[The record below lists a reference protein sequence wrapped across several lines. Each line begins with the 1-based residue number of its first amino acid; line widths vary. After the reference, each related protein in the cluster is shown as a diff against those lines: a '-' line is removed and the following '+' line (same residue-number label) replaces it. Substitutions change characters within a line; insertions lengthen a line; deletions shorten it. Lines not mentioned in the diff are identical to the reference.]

1 MNTATILVVD
11 DDRQIRR
18 VLRTTLLSGG
28 HAVVEATNGDQAIR
42 MIIRERPDLVLLD
55 VNMPE
60 MSGLETCSK
69 IRSSFQGPII
79 MVTVRESEGD
89 KILALDS
96 GADDYVVKPFA
107 VGELLVRIRANL
119 RRRAPEDLLLKIETP
134 ELRWD
139 LDSRFIEVRI
149 DRTAWENPV
158 SLRNIY
164 VSLTTS

>member
-1 MNTATILVVD
+1 
-11 DDRQIRR
+11 
-18 VLRTTLLSGG
+18 
-28 HAVVEATNGDQAIR
+28 
-42 MIIRERPDLVLLD
+42 LD

-139 LDSRFIEVRI
+139 LDSRFIEARI